1 MAKKK
6 KHDYQEELFSFLETE
21 PTEPEVTFP
30 LCIKMEENGFQGK
43 VSYFRYCGDG
53 RYEQI
58 CESDNSISL
67 SFGTTKLHEGD
78 NDNIWLKI
86 LFFRA
91 KYNHGG
97 QSLIT
102 VEEFDKQVDLMINHN
117 YTEYLA
123 GRKYVDPN
131 IAVVNRPERDISSS
145 ALNTG
150 IEESELNTF
159 EKSEEEPPF

>member
-6 KHDYQEELFSFLETE
+6 KNDYQEELFAFLETE
-21 PTEPEVTFP
+21 PTEPEVTYP
-30 LCIKMEENGFQGK
+30 LCIKMEETGFQGK

-53 RYEQI
+53 RYECI
-58 CESDNSISL
+58 CQTDISVSL
-67 SFGTTKLHEGD
+67 SFGKGHNSIGD
-78 NDNIWLKI
+78 TDNTWLKI

-102 VEEFDKQVDLMINHN
+102 NEEFDKAVELIMNHN

-123 GRKYVDPN
+123 GRKYVDDK
-131 IAVVNRPERDISSS
+131 IAVPNNPLRK
-145 ALNTG
+145 
-150 IEESELNTF
+150 IEESILNDDFKTT
-159 EKSEEEPPF
+159 EEEPPF